1 MKKLF
6 EFFKDDDATEKIIG
20 GIFGVIA
27 IAAIIVEMSLGGY
40 SSDAVVGGIKDIAS
54 TLITVVMLIVAIKAL
69 RPKKEEAFSFE
80 NELKSRLSSFVSE
93 NSRMLKIKDAEEGNQ
108 NYYELYM
115 ETDFNAY
122 FGEKTTLRA
131 GWFMRIPPINEKVYG
146 KEELKMTF
154 HLNQGT
160 FFGHNK
166 PENEVDAYATIGD
179 KIKSLIIRETDE
191 NTLVC
196 QYNRTKKE
204 IEIEFKKPLT
214 TQEDIN
220 MFVGLIRK
228 IYNSYLVLGEAGI
241 KTIEGWLYENQNT

>member
-6 EFFKDDDATEKIIG
+6 EFFKDDDAIEKIIG

-27 IAAIIVEMSLGGY
+27 IAAIIVEMSIGGY
-40 SSDAVVGGIKDIAS
+40 SSDAVAGGIKDIAS

-69 RPKKEEAFSFE
+69 RPKKEEPFSFE
-80 NELKSRLSSFVSE
+80 DELKSRLSSFVAE
-93 NSRMLKIKDAEEGNQ
+93 NGRMLKVKDTEEGNQ

-131 GWFMRIPPINEKVYG
+131 GWFMRIPPVSEKLYG
-146 KEELKMTF
+146 AEGVKMSF

-166 PENEVDAYATIGD
+166 PENEADAYTVIGD
-179 KIKSLIIRETDE
+179 KIKSLIIRETE
-191 NTLVC
+191 ETTLIC
-196 QYNRTKKE
+196 QYNKTKKE

-214 TQEDIN
+214 TKEDID
-220 MFVGLIRK
+220 MLVGLIRK
-228 IYNSYLVLGEAGI
+228 IYNSYLVLGDAGVSI
-241 KTIEGWLYENQNT
+241 

>member
-1 MKKLF
+1 MKKFL
-6 EFFKDDDATEKIIG
+6 EYFKDEDVIEKIIG
-20 GIFGVIA
+20 GIFGIIA

-40 SSDAVVGGIKDIAS
+40 SSDALAGGIKDIAS

-69 RPKKEEAFSFE
+69 KPKKEEPFSFE
-80 NELKSRLSSFVSE
+80 NELKARLSSFVAE
-93 NSRMLKIKDAEEGNQ
+93 NGRMLKVKDTEEGNQ

-131 GWFMRIPPINEKVYG
+131 GWFMRIPPVNESVYG
-146 KEELKMTF
+146 VEGVKMSF

-166 PENEVDAYATIGD
+166 PENEADAYAVIGD
-179 KIKSLIIRETDE
+179 KIKSLIIRETE
-191 NTLVC
+191 ETTLIC
-196 QYNRTKKE
+196 QYNKTKKE

-214 TQEDIN
+214 TKEDID

-228 IYNSYLVLGEAGI
+228 VYNGYLVLGV
-241 KTIEGWLYENQNT
+241 WC

>member
-1 MKKLF
+1 MKKIF
-6 EFFKDDDATEKIIG
+6 AFFKDEDAIEKIIG

-27 IAAIIVEMSLGGY
+27 IAAIIVEMNLGGFNY
-40 SSDAVVGGIKDIAS
+40 EAVAGGVKDIAS

-69 RPKKEEAFSFE
+69 RPRKEEPFSFE
-80 NELKSRLSSFVSE
+80 KELKAELDMFVSE
-93 NSRMLKIKDAEEGNQ
+93 NGRMLKAKDIEEGNR

-131 GWFMRIPPINEKVYG
+131 GWFMRIPPINEATYSNSGIKIS
-146 KEELKMTF
+146 F

-166 PENEVDAYATIGD
+166 PENEVDVYAAIGD
-179 KIKSLIIRETDE
+179 KIKSLIIRETE
-191 NTLVC
+191 ETTLVC
-196 QYNRTKKE
+196 QYNKTKKE

-214 TQEDIN
+214 TKEDID
-220 MFVGLIRK
+220 MFIGVIKK
-228 IYNSYLVLGEAGI
+228 IYSSYLVLGDAGVNI
-241 KTIEGWLYENQNT
+241 

>member
-1 MKKLF
+1 MKKFLAY
-6 EFFKDDDATEKIIG
+6 FKDEDTIEKIIG

-40 SSDAVVGGIKDIAS
+40 SSDALAGGIKDIAS

-69 RPKKEEAFSFE
+69 KPKKEEPFSFE
-80 NELKSRLSSFVSE
+80 KELKARLSSFVAE
-93 NSRMLKIKDAEEGNQ
+93 NGRMLKVKDTEEGNQ

-131 GWFMRIPPINEKVYG
+131 GWFMRIPPVNESVYG
-146 KEELKMTF
+146 VEGVKMSF

-166 PENEVDAYATIGD
+166 PENEADAYAVIGD
-179 KIKSLIIRETDE
+179 KIKSLIIRETE
-191 NTLVC
+191 ETTLIC
-196 QYNRTKKE
+196 QYSKTKKE

-214 TQEDIN
+214 TKEDID

-228 IYNSYLVLGEAGI
+228 IYNSYLVLGDAGVNI
-241 KTIEGWLYENQNT
+241 